1 MGRRSHRRRRLR
13 SALLPA
19 LGALALACSAPESA
33 LEIREPE
40 LRGDGAWVAVRLGSS
55 LDPATLR
62 LRIDGDAVEP
72 ELRPGAGEPAAW
84 IALEPGRHR
93 VQARAQTRRS
103 SGGTG
108 RRRIVEARREVR
120 VPAPAPALLASVPRD
135 GASEVPGSAWIRLR
149 FARNPDLAS
158 LEGMTLSC
166 DGAPVALDAELLGEG
181 RVLVNPSPALASGA
195 RCSLAWRGPEG
206 AAALRFRT
214 APAGPPLR
222 VPYDRTRSERLDPFP
237 DDFFLEPDP
246 GTPTGRRVA
255 LPLPDRSP
263 RLRALFAALTR
274 ELDRLDGWSPIA
286 PLVLATSG
294 PVDPDSVPSTPA
306 ASTEP
311 LASVFLL
318 DLTPGAA
325 TYGERVP
332 FRLQVRSDTTGAG
345 IRGDTL
351 LVYPSLPLRSRA
363 RYALVVTRRARAAP
377 GRPLAPSPFLRR
389 VLGPPSSGEP
399 AAVARTRDLL
409 APVLGFLEDEA
420 RPRVPRE
427 DLALVL
433 RLSVRSTESIP
444 EDLLAMREQILAAPP
459 PALLDYRVTP
469 GEGEVAAV
477 VRGHWEAPDWRERRG
492 GRPAANVS
500 RGPDGLPRVQGTRP
514 VEFVLALPASA
525 REEPAPLIVHQHGN
539 PGSPDEVVDAAGR
552 FLAGGG
558 FAVAGFG
565 DVLNREIAPPGPSE
579 GERIELQALDVLNA
593 LLSSG
598 SVPDHWLETTAE
610 QLAFLRFL
618 PELAALDVLPLGA
631 PDGVPDLDPGA
642 PISYHGVSEG
652 GNQGQ
657 ALLAYAPE
665 LAAAA
670 LVAGGARTA
679 EVLVHQQAGAL
690 VDLAPRLFPGLAPA
704 DLWTGVAL
712 FQTLLDRQDPH
723 NHLEFVFRNPVEV
736 DGTRRKPSVLV
747 IEGLDDSLV
756 PNHATDSTAGTLGLP
771 HLAPVQRAVPF
782 LDVVEGPV
790 QGNLPAGR
798 SGAYF
803 QYVPL
808 GIPGV
813 EPTPSCAA
821 WLQAEGH
828 HCAQIARESQL
839 QRLRFFRSALQGGP
853 PVIES
858 PLSRGDR
865 RPDGPARSIA
875 DVHRGEEP
883 PGLET
888 ASPGGA
894 ASDTNP
900 WRSRE

>member
-1 MGRRSHRRRRLR
+1 MGRRRARLRRLR
-13 SALLPA
+13 SGLLPV
-19 LGALALACSAPESA
+19 LGALALACSAPEVA

-40 LRGDGAWVAVRLGSS
+40 LRRDGAWVAVRLGAS
-55 LDPATLR
+55 LDPASLR
-62 LRIDGDAVEP
+62 LRVDGHAVEP
-72 ELRPGAGEPAAW
+72 EIPRGAGDAVAW

-93 VQARAQTRRS
+93 VEARAQTLHPPGDAEPRR
-103 SGGTG
+103 TA
-108 RRRIVEARREVR
+108 EARREIR
-120 VPAPAPALLASVPRD
+120 VPAPAPALLESVPRD
-135 GASEVPGSAWIRLR
+135 GAAQVPGGAWIQLR

-158 LEGMTLSC
+158 LEGLALSC
-166 DGAPVALDAELLGEG
+166 DGAAVGLDAELLGEG
-181 RVLVNPSPALASGA
+181 RVLVNPSPALAPGA
-195 RCSLAWRGPEG
+195 GCSLAWRGPQG
-206 AAALRFRT
+206 AEALTFRT
-214 APAGPPLR
+214 ARAGPPLR
-222 VPYDRTRSERLDPFP
+222 VPYDRTRNERLDPFP

-255 LPLPDRSP
+255 LPIPDRSP
-263 RLRALFAALTR
+263 RLRALFASLTR
-274 ELDRLDGWSPIA
+274 ELGRLDGWSPIA
-286 PLVLATSG
+286 PLVVATSG
-294 PVDPDSVPSTPA
+294 PLDPDSVPTTPG

-311 LASVFLL
+311 LASAFLL
-318 DLTPGAA
+318 DLTPGAD

-332 FRLQVRSDTTGAG
+332 SRMQVRSDTTGAG

-351 LVYPSLPLRSRA
+351 LVYPSLPLRSRG

-377 GRPLAPSPFLRR
+377 GRPLAPSPFMRR
-389 VLGPPSSGEP
+389 VLAPPAAGEP
-399 AAVARTRDLL
+399 PAVARTRDLL
-409 APVLGFLEDEA
+409 APVLGFLEEEA

-433 RLSVRSTESIP
+433 RLSVRSTDAIP
-444 EDLLAMREQILAAPP
+444 EDLLAIKEQILAAPP

-469 GEGEVAAV
+469 GEGDVAAV
-477 VRGHWEAPDWRERRG
+477 VRGHWEAPDWRESRG

-500 RGPDGLPRVQGTRP
+500 RGPDGRPRLQGTRP

-525 REEPAPLIVHQHGN
+525 RQEPAPLIFHQHGN
-539 PGSPDEVVDAAGR
+539 PGSPEEAVDAARR

-565 DVLNREIAPPGPSE
+565 DVLNREVAPPGPPKD
-579 GERIELQALDVLNA
+579 ERIELQALDVLNA

-598 SVPDHWLETTAE
+598 TVPDHWLETSAE

-679 EVLVHQQAGAL
+679 EVLAHQQAGAL

-723 NHLEFVFRNPVEV
+723 NHLEFVFRSPVVV

-756 PNHATDSTAGTLGLP
+756 PNHATDSAAGVLGLP
-771 HLAPVQRAVPF
+771 HLAPVGRPVPF
-782 LDVVEGPV
+782 LEVVEGPV
-790 QGNLPAGR
+790 QGNLPGGR
-798 SGAYF
+798 SGAYS

-828 HCAQIARESQL
+828 HCAQIAGESQL
-839 QRLRFFRSALQGGP
+839 QRLRFFHSALEGGP

-858 PLSRGDR
+858 PLPWVEGGLDDPSRS
-865 RPDGPARSIA
+865 AA
-875 DVHRGEEP
+875 DLRLDPEAA
-883 PGLET
+883 GLE
-888 ASPGGA
+888 A
-894 ASDTNP
+894 APPRDALSDTDA